1 MLHDEGIAEHFLLF
15 SHKASELKYKTNE
28 FKLSE
33 SKVDNYSKLITSKAI
48 IVQKNKN
55 RKALIKINLPK
66 VHDAVFAQHSIR

>member
-33 SKVDNYSKLITSKAI
+33 SKVGNYSKLITSKAI
-48 IVQKNKN
+48 IVQKNK
-55 RKALIKINLPK
+55 K
-66 VHDAVFAQHSIR
+66 